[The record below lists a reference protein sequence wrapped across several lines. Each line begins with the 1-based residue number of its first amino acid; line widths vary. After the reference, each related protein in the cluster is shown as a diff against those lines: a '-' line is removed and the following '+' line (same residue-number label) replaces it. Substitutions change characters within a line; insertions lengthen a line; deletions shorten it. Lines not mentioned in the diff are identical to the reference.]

1 MRTRRELLQVALV
14 APLAAACAPDLLLGN
29 PDAVRVGVSWS
40 GTELSAFR
48 AVLARLRYPHP
59 VDVVPLGDEIETA
72 FTAGGRSAPDLV
84 LLPQAGRV
92 RPLAERGKLR
102 ALPQRLW
109 SDGADPAYPEIWRQL
124 LQHNGK
130 PYAVPFK
137 AADKSL
143 VWYDRQL
150 VERYR
155 LGDPAGWTLADW
167 LDRMEFLADAPVR
180 LLALGAADGW
190 VLTDVFEN
198 ALLAE
203 SPRIY
208 DEVAAGRAD
217 RTWASPAVRAAFG
230 HLGSLWG
237 HRHAFPG
244 GIAVALTQQFP
255 DAVRTVFEQRRAVMV
270 VAPDFAEPI
279 VRAAVRRSGRRVPDA
294 VGVAAF
300 PAVTAAVAAPR
311 IVGGDVIVVTES
323 AGDRA
328 IALVEALAAPNA
340 PLPWIDGYGGFIAP
354 NLRTEARYSPLLEP
368 SARTLRTR
376 TAFDLSDRIG
386 AVGGRNGLWRILT
399 DFLTTVGN
407 GATERLDEATD
418 RAIAALD
425 AVDRRRR

>member
-1 MRTRRELLQVALV
+1 MALV

-208 DEVAAGRAD
+208 DEVAAGRAN